1 MPGNPVCDH
10 VHLLPDREHL
20 DGWLEANPD
29 EMGVSMS
36 VEEAIALFSDRPIP
50 PAFARKAVDERPV

>member
-1 MPGNPVCDH
+1 